1 MSFLAVALTAASIAA
16 SAAPGAIGAISAN
29 REKKRASAEKK
40 RRELE
45 LKELEKNRQEI
56 IDPTRD
62 MTNPFAALQVST
74 RASEFQ
80 AEQTDIALANVLD
93 TLRATGGAGSAT
105 SLAIQAARSKEAIAA
120 DIEKQE
126 AENERLRAQGQ
137 QQLEVYKARGQE
149 FMFGVR
155 EARELASLD
164 RAQAMYDEQR
174 MMEQFYK
181 QQQMELTAQAFSEG
195 IAGGVEGYMMFSG
208 AGDGAG
214 ASAGDGA
221 GGPVTGPAGRV

>member
-1 MSFLAVALTAASIAA
+1 MTFIAVGVGIGAAVLSATPAA
-16 SAAPGAIGAISAN
+16 IGAIGAN
-29 REKKRASAEKK
+29 RERKRSAKEKT

-45 LKELEKNRQEI
+45 LKALEKNRQEI

-62 MTNPFAALQVST
+62 MTNPLAALQVST

-93 TLRATGGAGSAT
+93 TLRATGGGGGAT
-105 SLAIQAARSKEAIAA
+105 GLAIQAARSKEAIAA

-126 AENERLRAQGQ
+126 IENERLRAQGQ

-149 FMFGVR
+149 FMFNIR
-155 EARELASLD
+155 EGREVAGLD

-174 MMEQFYK
+174 MMEQYYK
-181 QQQMELTAQAFSEG
+181 QQQMELTMQAIGEG
-195 IAGGVEGYMMFSG
+195 IEGGVEGYSMFT
-208 AGDGAG
+208 
-214 ASAGDGA
+214 
-221 GGPVTGPAGRV
+221 GGV

>member
-1 MSFLAVALTAASIAA
+1 MSFIAIGVTVGAAVL
-16 SAAPGAIGAISAN
+16 SAAPGAIGAIGAS

-56 IDPTRD
+56 IDPTQD

-93 TLRATGGAGSAT
+93 TLRATGGAGGAT
-105 SLAIQAARSKEAIAA
+105 SLAIQAAKSKEAIAA
-120 DIEKQE
+120 DIERQE
-126 AENERLRAQGQ
+126 IQNERLRAQGQ

-155 EARELASLD
+155 ETREVASLD

-174 MMEQFYK
+174 MMEQLYK

-195 IAGGVEGYMMFSG
+195 IAGGVEGYQMFSG
-208 AGDGAG
+208 GI
-214 ASAGDGA
+214 
-221 GGPVTGPAGRV
+221 

>member
-1 MSFLAVALTAASIAA
+1 MTFIAVGVSIGGALL
-16 SAAPGAIGAISAN
+16 SAAPTAIGAISAN
-29 REKKRASAEKK
+29 REKKRAAEEKK

-45 LKELEKNRQEI
+45 LKALEKNRQEI

-74 RASEFQ
+74 RASEFE

-105 SLAIQAARSKEAIAA
+105 SLAIQAAKSKEAIAA

-126 AENERLRAQGQ
+126 VENERLRAQGQ

-149 FMFGVR
+149 FMFNTR
-155 EARELASLD
+155 EYREIAGLD

-181 QQQMELTAQAFSEG
+181 QQQMELAAQAFSEG
-195 IAGGVEGYMMFSG
+195 ISGGVEAFSMYKEAQSQG
-208 AGDGAG
+208 LIK
-214 ASAGDGA
+214 
-221 GGPVTGPAGRV
+221 

>member
-1 MSFLAVALTAASIAA
+1 MSFIAIGITAGGALL
-16 SAAPGAIGAISAN
+16 SAAPAAIGAISAN
-29 REKKRASAEKK
+29 REKKRSREEKK

-45 LKELEKNRQEI
+45 LKALEKNRQEI

-126 AENERLRAQGQ
+126 IENERLRAQGQ
-137 QQLEVYKARGQE
+137 QQLEAYKARGQE
-149 FMFGVR
+149 FMFNVR
-155 EARELASLD
+155 EGREIAGLD

-195 IAGGVEGYMMFSG
+195 ISGGVEAFSMYKEAQSQG
-208 AGDGAG
+208 LIK
-214 ASAGDGA
+214 
-221 GGPVTGPAGRV
+221 